1 MELVLSPPLPYVKRT
16 LDSTPEPFH
25 NFIEDH
31 QTGYRVC
38 IHCGL
43 IEDGPIL
50 FQGFPYSQNS
60 REITTKTPHLA
71 NASTASSNLKRA
83 MKLDRI
89 IPWSEKKAQIGF
101 FEIRRL
107 TSLHGLSTVVIE
119 RAQYIFEKMI
129 KKSRFK
135 THYIDLMAQVA
146 LYYAIKEK
154 GSPLVLEN
162 LADQSKYSVSL
173 AQRYYYLL
181 LTTLKLPN
189 PPPRVSSFIN
199 HYGTKL
205 RLNPSLIQTANS
217 TISTYLINNNSSGCD
232 IRGIAAGVL
241 YFTCIT
247 NHIPLS
253 QKLLSSIAGISEIT
267 IRSRFKEIRKYC
279 RNYHH

>member
-1 MELVLSPPLPYVKRT
+1 MELVLSPSLPYVKGAIN
-16 LDSTPEPFH
+16 STPEPFH
-25 NFIEDH
+25 KYIEDH

-43 IEDGPIL
+43 IEEGIVL
-50 FQGFPYSQNS
+50 FQGFPYSSNS
-60 REITTKTPHLA
+60 KEGISKKGHPSLP
-71 NASTASSNLKRA
+71 STASSNLKRA

-107 TSLHGLSTVVIE
+107 ASLHGLSSGVIE
-119 RAQYIFEKMI
+119 RAQYMFEKMI
-129 KKSRFK
+129 KNSQFK
-135 THYIDLMAQVA
+135 THFIDLMAQVA
-146 LYYAIKEK
+146 LYFAVKEN

-162 LADQSKYSVSL
+162 LTDQGKYSVSL

-181 LTTLKLPN
+181 LTTFKLQN

-217 TISTYLINNNSSGCD
+217 IVSRYLTFNNSSGCD
-232 IRGIAAGVL
+232 IRGIAAGGL

-247 NHIPLS
+247 NHIALS

-279 RNYHH
+279 LN